1 MFALN
6 LCYDFTFRVCRACSV
21 KADTD
26 DEAETETAVKRRE
39 SSTLAVD
46 GEMGEPIGRPRRAT
60 VSGSG
65 SRPSLR
71 AKQLLVLQQQEGRP
85 KSCVVTSGGEEA
97 AAGGTHRSLPTSNLP
112 SPEHLAVAG
121 KACRLWNIFSLKKK
135 VSTV

>member
-1 MFALN
+1 VS
-6 LCYDFTFRVCRACSV
+6 CVQP
-21 KADTD
+21 DTD

-46 GEMGEPIGRPRRAT
+46 GEMDDTVGRPRRAT

-85 KSCVVTSGGEEA
+85 KSCIVSTGGEEA
-97 AAGGTHRSLPTSNLP
+97 TAGSTHRSLPTSNLP
-112 SPEHLAVAG
+112 SPEHTAAAGLLIRKLCIDHGNFLLLSEQFAVE
-121 KACRLWNIFSLKKK
+121 CILIF
-135 VSTV
+135 